1 MLAEGNTP
9 AGSLQVTE
17 SEVGQRAPK
26 QACVPGM
33 ELSTL
38 HICLNLTLI
47 YQGRS
52 SGRVGNVLRD
62 TADLSGNSEVHALL
76 ATTPLVPSEFL
87 FVSVRAI

>member
-9 AGSLQVTE
+9 TGSLQVTE
-17 SEVGQRAPK
+17 SEVGQGAPK

-47 YQGRS
+47 YKGPS
-52 SGRVGNVLRD
+52 SGRVSNVLRD
-62 TADLSGNSEVHALL
+62 TADPSCDSEVHALL
-76 ATTPLVPSEFL
+76 ATTPLVHSEFL
-87 FVSVRAI
+87 FLSVRAI